1 MEISTLNYLICMEKP
16 TLEVFA
22 LRFVKDIEQAEELV
36 QDTIIRALQDSS
48 TYTPGSNLKA
58 WLYSLMKTVH
68 LESNPEPI
76 ISIEPFK
83 KRKMLSLDD
92 IQLGSSEL
100 RVDKKELLA
109 QVNRSLKHAINAY
122 SKDLRDFQKASAVA
136 S

>member
-36 QDTIIRALQDSS
+36 QDTIILALQDSS

-68 LESNPEPI
+68 LESSPEPI

-100 RVDKKELLA
+100 RIDKKELLA
-109 QVNRSLKHAINAY
+109 QVNRSLKNAINAY